1 MLRAMT
7 EQPPPP
13 PVPVSAEGQPRGA
26 LSGTDQPVERPLL
39 PGNPRR
45 AMAVWGGGL
54 AGLGLGIMAACLLRV
69 IEQANPSGFYGPG
82 IGGTVALVVLVAG
95 PAIGFGFGTLAAG
108 LIPDARSLPPQLP
121 ATRPTGPASGS

>member
-7 EQPPPP
+7 EQPPA
-13 PVPVSAEGQPRGA
+13 VTAEGPPGSSPSGNGQPSEGA
-26 LSGTDQPVERPLL
+26 LL

-54 AGLGLGIMAACLLRV
+54 AGLGVGILAACVLHF
-69 IEQANPSGFYGPG
+69 IEQADPSGLYGAG
-82 IGGTVALVVLVAG
+82 IGGIVAVVVLIAG

-108 LIPDARSLPPQLP
+108 LIPDAKSQSVSTSV
-121 ATRPTGPASGS
+121 TRPARPASGS